1 MTAFDEHP
9 IVHQSFAVIDQI
21 VGAHSL
27 SPDVYAVLRRVIHS
41 TADFEFQSLLQC
53 SETAIA
59 TAITALSQRCPI
71 ITDVG
76 MVAQGIHRVV
86 THTFGNPVIV
96 AVDQASQ
103 ARPGETRTETGLLHC
118 CRIYPKGLYVIGN
131 APTALL
137 ALCRQIAQGSVQPAL
152 IVGAPV
158 GFINVIEAK
167 QALAQ
172 LAVPQIRVDG
182 RKGGS
187 AVAAAIVNAL
197 LILAWEW
204 RAPLPG

>member
-1 MTAFDEHP
+1 
-9 IVHQSFAVIDQI
+9 VV
-21 VGAHSL
+21 
-27 SPDVYAVLRRVIHS
+27 RRVIHS

-53 SETAIA
+53 SA
-59 TAITALSQRCPI
+59 TAIPAALAALSQGCPI

-86 THTFGNPVIV
+86 NQTFQNPVIV
-96 AVDQASQ
+96 AVHQVSQ
-103 ARPGETRTETGLLHC
+103 APPGETRTEAGLLQC
-118 CRIYPKGLYVIGN
+118 CEAYPQGLFVIGN

-137 ALCRQIAQGSVQPAL
+137 ALCRQVQSGRVEPSL

-187 AVAAAIVNAL
+187 PVAAAIVNAL
-197 LILAWEW
+197 LILAWE
-204 RAPLPG
+204 RQSRPSSPA